1 MSKFQDL
8 TGQRFGRLVVIERA
22 EDYIFPSGQK
32 QAQWLCECSCENHN
46 KIITTSARLK
56 SGNTKSCGCLK
67 SEAVKENNKLKNK
80 QNEYNLTG
88 KFGIGYTSNGTE
100 FYFDL
105 EDYDKIKDYSWHTN
119 KGYIRATKYHEDG
132 SYTIVSMHNLL
143 CPHKECEEVDH
154 LNRKKNDNRKSNL
167 KPKSHLE
174 NMINVGLKKNST
186 SGIIGVNWRS
196 DNLAWRAVI
205 RYNGKKYNLGCFAD
219 KNDAIKARLS
229 KEKELFG
236 SEAPQRHLF
245 KEFGI

>member
-100 FYFDL
+100 LYFDL
-105 EDYDKIKDYSWHTN
+105 YLD
-119 KGYIRATKYHEDG
+119 
-132 SYTIVSMHNLL
+132 
-143 CPHKECEEVDH
+143 
-154 LNRKKNDNRKSNL
+154 
-167 KPKSHLE
+167 
-174 NMINVGLKKNST
+174 
-186 SGIIGVNWRS
+186 
-196 DNLAWRAVI
+196 
-205 RYNGKKYNLGCFAD
+205 
-219 KNDAIKARLS
+219 
-229 KEKELFG
+229 
-236 SEAPQRHLF
+236 
-245 KEFGI
+245 

>member
-88 KFGIGYTSNGTE
+88 KF
-100 FYFDL
+100 
-105 EDYDKIKDYSWHTN
+105 
-119 KGYIRATKYHEDG
+119 
-132 SYTIVSMHNLL
+132 
-143 CPHKECEEVDH
+143 
-154 LNRKKNDNRKSNL
+154 
-167 KPKSHLE
+167 
-174 NMINVGLKKNST
+174 
-186 SGIIGVNWRS
+186 
-196 DNLAWRAVI
+196 
-205 RYNGKKYNLGCFAD
+205 
-219 KNDAIKARLS
+219 
-229 KEKELFG
+229 
-236 SEAPQRHLF
+236 
-245 KEFGI
+245 